1 MRSLAGG
8 TGIHC
13 SKLEPLNER
22 ARMHRAG
29 LAFAS
34 MSQNNATVVYAGID
48 IAKDT
53 LQLSLCGTSEN
64 LPNDAK
70 GHARILRLLSAAEA
84 ARPGAKVHVILE
96 SSGAR

>member
-1 MRSLAGG
+1 
-8 TGIHC
+8 
-13 SKLEPLNER
+13 
-22 ARMHRAG
+22 MHRAG

-34 MSQNNATVVYAGID
+34 MSQNNANTLYAGID

-53 LQLSLCGTSEN
+53 LQLSLCGASEK
-64 LPNDAK
+64 LPNDAR
-70 GHARILRLLSAAEA
+70 GHARILRLLCAAA